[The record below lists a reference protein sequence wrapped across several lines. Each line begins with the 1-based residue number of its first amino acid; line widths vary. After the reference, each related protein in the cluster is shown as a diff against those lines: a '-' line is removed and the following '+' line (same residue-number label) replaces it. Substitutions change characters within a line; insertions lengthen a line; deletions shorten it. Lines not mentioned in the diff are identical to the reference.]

1 MRESARDS
9 ACVCMCTCMLACDVC
24 DDGTVSSVEGLFLGL
39 NVDWLV
45 QCIKITKK

>member
-9 ACVCMCTCMLACDVC
+9 ACVCMCTCVLACDVC
-24 DDGTVSSVEGLFLGL
+24 NDGTVSSVEGLFLGL